1 MPIAGSA
8 APSLASA
15 IVTTPW
21 TSWASRA
28 AREASRVLGRGA
40 QLLRGEGI
48 DDHRLNGER
57 RLLRSVVRSAGPTPV
72 FFDVGANVGRWS
84 LEASRLAPH
93 GRVHAF
99 EPHPAAFAELVRAVS
114 GRNVSC
120 HPVALG
126 SAPGRAELHFDPE
139 LTVLSSLHER
149 NLEGF
154 GVALDDT
161 VEVEVSTIDAFCD
174 AEGIGAVDLV
184 KIDVE
189 GHELETL
196 RGARASLEAGRI
208 AAVQFEYG
216 GTYLDAGIRL
226 RDVVDVLPDRYDVFR
241 LVPWG
246 LMPLDAADLRQ
257 ETFLLSNYVA
267 LRRD

>member
-1 MPIAGSA
+1 M
-8 APSLASA
+8 
-15 IVTTPW
+15 
-21 TSWASRA
+21 
-28 AREASRVLGRGA
+28 
-40 QLLRGEGI
+40 
-48 DDHRLNGER
+48 
-57 RLLRSVVRSAGPTPV
+57 
-72 FFDVGANVGRWS
+72 FFDVGANVGCWS
-84 LEASRLAPH
+84 LEASRLAPE

-99 EPHPAAFAELVRAVS
+99 EPHPAAFAELVRSVA

-126 SAPGRAELHFDPE
+126 STPGHAHLHFDPE

-149 NLEGF
+149 NLESF
-154 GVALDDT
+154 GVTLDKT
-161 VEVEVSTIDAFCD
+161 VEVEVSTIDAFCT
-174 AEGIGAVDLV
+174 AESIDSVDLV

-216 GTYLDAGIRL
+216 GTYLDAGVRL
-226 RDVVDVLPDRYDVFR
+226 RDVVEVLPERYELFR

-246 LMPLDAADLRQ
+246 LMPFDAADLRQ
-257 ETFLLSNYVA
+257 ETFLLSNYAA
-267 LRRD
+267 LRKD

>member
-1 MPIAGSA
+1 VARR
-8 APSLASA
+8 
-15 IVTTPW
+15 V
-21 TSWASRA
+21 SRL
-28 AREASRVLGRGA
+28 LGRGA
-40 QLLRGEGI
+40 ELLRGEGI

-57 RLLRSVVRSAGPTPV
+57 RLLRSVAQSAGPDAV

-84 LEASRLAPH
+84 LEASRLAPRGH
-93 GRVHAF
+93 VYAF
-99 EPHPAAFAELVRAVS
+99 EPHPAAFAELVRSVA
-114 GRNVSC
+114 GRNISC

-126 SAPGRAELHFDPE
+126 STPGRAQLHFDPSV
-139 LTVLSSLHER
+139 TVLSSLHER
-149 NLEGF
+149 DLESF
-154 GVALDDT
+154 GVALDNT

-174 AEGIGAVDLV
+174 AENVQSVDFV

-196 RGARASLEAGRI
+196 RGARTSLESGRI

-226 RDVVDVLPDRYDVFR
+226 RDVVQVLPERYEVFR

-246 LMPLDAADLRQ
+246 LMPLDDADLRQ
-257 ETFLLSNYVA
+257 ESFLFSNYAA

>member
-1 MPIAGSA
+1 
-8 APSLASA
+8 LAS
-15 IVTTPW
+15 
-21 TSWASRA
+21 RL
-28 AREASRVLGRGA
+28 LGRGA

-57 RLLRSVVRSAGPTPV
+57 RLLRSVARSAGPTPV
-72 FFDVGANVGRWS
+72 FVDIGANVGRWS
-84 LEASRLAPH
+84 LEASRLAPR

-99 EPHPAAFAELVRAVS
+99 EPHPAAFAQLVRSVA

-126 SAPGRAELHFDPE
+126 SAPGRAQLHFDPD

-154 GVALDDT
+154 GVALDHT
-161 VEVEVSTIDAFCD
+161 VEVEVSTIDAFCE
-174 AEGIGAVDLV
+174 AEALDSIDLV

-196 RGARASLEAGRI
+196 QGAHTSLEAGRI
-208 AAVQFEYG
+208 VAVQFEYG

-226 RDVVDVLPDRYDVFR
+226 RDVVEILPERYEVFR

-257 ETFLLSNYVA
+257 ESFLLSNYVA